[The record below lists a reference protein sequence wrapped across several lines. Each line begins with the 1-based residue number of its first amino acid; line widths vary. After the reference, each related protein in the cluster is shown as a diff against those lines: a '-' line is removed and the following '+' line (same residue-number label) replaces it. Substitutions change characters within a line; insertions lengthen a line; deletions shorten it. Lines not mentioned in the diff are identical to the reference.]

1 MLMEVQ
7 RVQWSAYVWVWGGA
21 LQCVPPSQ
29 TLPTLKVYT
38 HTRRPAKV
46 ADAWASD
53 RNLLQNQV
61 QQETLSPVLTGWNSV
76 LHQE

>member
-1 MLMEVQ
+1 MLMEVH
-7 RVQWSAYVWVWGGA
+7 RVQWNSCVRVGVGGGIA
-21 LQCVPPSQ
+21 VCPSQ